1 MTATISIPA
10 YAPHE
15 TITLT
20 APTEWHK
27 RIAALSPRCLYGP
40 RFSRP
45 LVDSW
50 PLADLSGVQLR
61 ASLRRGSL
69 RCDFPPGAL
78 RRNIPQRRLPRRVN
92 GRERGRSPMEA
103 PT

>member
-45 LVDSW
+45 LVDTLVSLHYAVRDGYLEIAALYLTKAEE
-50 PLADLSGVQLR
+50 LASR
-61 ASLRRGSL
+61 
-69 RCDFPPGAL
+69 
-78 RRNIPQRRLPRRVN
+78 
-92 GRERGRSPMEA
+92 
-103 PT
+103 